1 MSSRFWNQDFIFFRF
16 HSERSHGLK
25 INTDMTRDNKAR
37 YHSESKKAYRKK
49 LKKNKREK
57 AKLEKLRIVKSDEEK
72 EEEAYEITTS
82 GPTVEELEISK
93 LEHDPSSNSTSTSIP
108 EEDLEELTRGK
119 ARYRT
124 ESKKAYKKK
133 LKKNKREKDKLQ
145 KLQTVRSE
153 EEKEEEAYEISI
165 SGPIVEE
172 PEITKLKH
180 VPSSN
185 STSAYISEEDLEELM
200 TSIKKDPYLKPILED
215 IEIGGPIVMM
225 RYLNDPEVLH
235 KLAQAMGFEVLGDN
249 ISSVEDNASNA
260 DAEDYTAK

>member
-1 MSSRFWNQDFIFFRF
+1 MA
-16 HSERSHGLK
+16 
-25 INTDMTRDNKAR
+25 DMTNKAR

-57 AKLEKLRIVKSDEEK
+57 AKLEKLRIVRSDEEK
-72 EEEAYEITTS
+72 EEEAYEIITS

-108 EEDLEELTRGK
+108 EEDLEELMTSIKKDPFLKPILEDQVMTRGK

-133 LKKNKREKDKLQ
+133 LKKNKREKAKLQ

-153 EEKEEEAYEISI
+153 EEKEEEAYEITI
-165 SGPIVEE
+165 SGPIAEEVE
-172 PEITKLKH
+172 ISKLEH
-180 VPSSN
+180 DPSSN
-185 STSAYISEEDLEELM
+185 STCASISEEDLEELM

-215 IEIGGPIVMM
+215 IEIGGPTVMM
-225 RYLNDPEVLH
+225 RYLNDPEVFQ
-235 KLAQAMGFEVLGDN
+235 KLAQAMGFGVLGDN
-249 ISSVEDNASNA
+249 VSSVEDDASNA
-260 DAEDYTAK
+260 DAERL

>member
-1 MSSRFWNQDFIFFRF
+1 
-16 HSERSHGLK
+16 
-25 INTDMTRDNKAR
+25 MTNKAR

-57 AKLEKLRIVKSDEEK
+57 AKLEKLRIVRSDEEK
-72 EEEAYEITTS
+72 EEEAYEIITS

-108 EEDLEELTRGK
+108 EEDLEELMTSIKKDPFLKPILEDQVMTRGK

-133 LKKNKREKDKLQ
+133 LKKNKREKAKLQ

-153 EEKEEEAYEISI
+153 EEKEEEAYEITI
-165 SGPIVEE
+165 SGPNSLIHFISWNCPIAEEVE
-172 PEITKLKH
+172 ISKLEH
-180 VPSSN
+180 DPSSN
-185 STSAYISEEDLEELM
+185 STCASISEEDLEELM

-215 IEIGGPIVMM
+215 IEIGGPTVMM
-225 RYLNDPEVLH
+225 RYLNDPEVFQ
-235 KLAQAMGFEVLGDN
+235 KLAQAMGFGVLGDN
-249 ISSVEDNASNA
+249 VSSVEDDASNA
-260 DAEDYTAK
+260 DAERL

>member
-1 MSSRFWNQDFIFFRF
+1 
-16 HSERSHGLK
+16 
-25 INTDMTRDNKAR
+25 MTRDNKAR

-57 AKLEKLRIVKSDEEK
+57 AKLEKLQ

-124 ESKKAYKKK
+124 ESKKAFKKK
-133 LKKNKREKDKLQ
+133 LKKNSREKDKLQ

-153 EEKEEEAYEISI
+153 EEKVEEAYEITI

-225 RYLNDPEVLH
+225 RYLNHPEVLH

-260 DAEDYTAK
+260 DAGDYTTK